1 MNRNYL
7 KSLIVKNKWQIN
19 GNYLKSLINLIL
31 LRNRVAHKL
40 TNKAKEYNKN
50 MKQMSYAQAL
60 TNCIHAYVIYSK

>member
-7 KSLIVKNKWQIN
+7 KSLIVENKWQIN

-50 MKQMSYAQAL
+50 MK
-60 TNCIHAYVIYSK
+60 